1 MILSYPIIKIINN
14 ISFEKGNIL
23 TTIKKNFKNLKF
35 GKLKFIKNIF
45 LYLKSIIEL
54 YKKIKEL
61 INKYNIT
68 NLKSFKKDLLMINIL
83 QN

>member
-35 GKLKFIKNIF
+35 GKLKFRKNIF